1 MRQRAL
7 TAELVVRGY
16 AAGAFP
22 MADADGEIGWFSP
35 DPRGIFELES
45 FHVPATLRKTVA
57 RGASEIRVNTAFA
70 DVIAA
75 CAQRLDGTWISPEI
89 IAVYVELHRRG
100 LAHSVESWRDGR
112 LVGGL
117 YGVTLGGAYFGESM
131 FYRATDASKV
141 ALVALM
147 ERLRERG
154 YVLVDT
160 QWLTPHLERFGAVE
174 IPREE
179 YLKRLAAALRLERRL
194 DD

>member
-1 MRQRAL
+1 MPRQRL

-22 MADADGEIGWFSP
+22 MADADGDIGWFSP
-35 DPRGIFELES
+35 DPRGVFELDS
-45 FHVPATLRKTVA
+45 FHVPATLRKTVR
-57 RGASEIRVNTAFA
+57 RGAFEIRVNTAFA
-70 DVIAA
+70 DVMAA
-75 CAQRLDGTWISPEI
+75 CADRSDGTWISSEI

-112 LVGGL
+112 LAGGL

-147 ERLRERG
+147 QRLRERG
-154 YVLVDT
+154 FVLVDT

-179 YLKRLAAALRLERRL
+179 YLRRLAAALALERRFEG
-194 DD
+194 